1 MKDKVL
7 QIVADIAKKSPD
19 ELQDHYNDTKFFN
32 SLTRV
37 EIIMTLEDEFN
48 IEYSD
53 EEIASMNTP
62 FMVVKTTLERIDE
75 A

>member
-7 QIVADIAKKSPD
+7 GIVAEITKNSLDDI
-19 ELQDHYNDTKFFN
+19 QTHYNDTNLWN

-37 EIIMTLEDEFN
+37 ELIMTLEDEFN

-53 EEIASMNTP
+53 EEIALMNTP
-62 FMVVKTTLERIDE
+62 CMVVEKTLERIDE

>member
-1 MKDKVL
+1 MEDKVL
-7 QIVADIAKKSPD
+7 QIVSEIAKKDIEELKSHYD
-19 ELQDHYNDTKFFN
+19 EAGVWN

-37 EIIMTLEDEFN
+37 EIIMTLEDEFD

-53 EEIASMNTP
+53 EEIAQMTTP
-62 FMVVKTTLERIDE
+62 HCVVEKTLERINE

>member
-7 QIVADIAKKSPD
+7 QIVSEIAKKDVEELKVRYD
-19 ELQDHYNDTKFFN
+19 ERGVWN

-37 EIIMTLEDEFN
+37 EIIMTLEDEFD
-48 IEYSD
+48 IEYTD
-53 EEIASMNTP
+53 EEIAQMSTP
-62 FMVVKTTLERIDE
+62 RLVVEKTLERINE